1 MQNCA
6 RALQRDGSG
15 DTMRETRGV
24 FHALGLAAVGLVGLA
39 GTANAQVKS
48 ADVGVNKTFEQTGP
62 MTVSSTGGFFSAR
75 AFVTADT
82 DYSGGTLTYGGP
94 GSPVSL
100 SFVPADVGWEYGVG
114 DGSFSDLQMQFPNVD
129 YTFDLSAGS
138 QPEISFTV
146 PYAGTGYSL
155 NTPELTA
162 ASFSALQGMAAGAD
176 LTLDFNSFEVSPDAT
191 DNDLFFSITNL
202 STGTVVF
209 SPPLAVDA
217 TSVTIPAGTL
227 AGGQSYS
234 FDLNFSGRIGPD
246 TDVAETEF
254 YDTHTDGS
262 FSTAGGSPV
271 PEPSTWA
278 MMLIGFAGLGYA
290 GYRGSRKKNAAKLA
304 A

>member
-1 MQNCA
+1 M
-6 RALQRDGSG
+6 RD
-15 DTMRETRGV
+15 TRRI
-24 FHALGLAAVGLVGLA
+24 FHALGLAAVGLVAAA
-39 GTANAQVKS
+39 GIAEAQVVN
-48 ADVGVNKTFEQTGP
+48 ADVGVNKTFEQTAP

-75 AFVTADT
+75 AFVTTDT

-100 SFVPADVGWEYGVG
+100 SFVPADVAWEYALG
-114 DGSFSDLQMQFPNVD
+114 DSSFSDLQTQFPNGD
-129 YTFDLSAGS
+129 YAFDLSAGS

-155 NTPELTA
+155 NTPELAA
-162 ASFSALQGMAAGAD
+162 ASFSALQGMNAGAD

-191 DNDLFFSITNL
+191 NNDLFFSITNL

-209 SPPLAVDA
+209 GPSLALDA

-227 AGGQSYS
+227 VAGQSYS
-234 FDLNFSGRIGPD
+234 FDLNFSGRIVPD

-254 YDTHTDGS
+254 YDTHTDGK
-262 FSTAGGSPV
+262 FTTAV

-278 MMLIGFAGLGYA
+278 MLIIGFGGIGMMMRRRALA
-290 GYRGSRKKNAAKLA
+290 AAKA
-304 A
+304 